1 MKKILLIDNDPV
13 ILKLVRQIFETED
26 YKLVTTEGGLEALEK
41 LEKEKPDLV
50 IVDLVMSNLS
60 GKTICEVI
68 RNKKEFAHL
77 PIVILSAVLAEESSW
92 DLIGADA
99 FVAKGPYK
107 ELKAN
112 LLKVVKELLSE
123 DHRRNNSCASQRVLG
138 VDQQHPRQVVKE
150 LLEANERLLKVIS
163 HISEG
168 LIETDSNFRIINLN
182 YTSADILGKDRL
194 SLLGENLL
202 ALLDIESD
210 RQVRESIKNLKKKNN
225 SFVEFQKTQ
234 PTGRIIN
241 VIINPVFNH
250 NGPSSYIALL
260 KDITDK
266 RRLYQEHLE
275 RARLTVMFEMAG
287 TITHEF
293 RQPLTVI
300 QGLAELAERKLGFL
314 EGSVNINSVTRYLE
328 KIKEECNRLNQLTI
342 RVANITQYRTRDINK
357 GRIVQLPTVEMQ
369 N

>member
-13 ILKLVRQIFETED
+13 ILKLVRQIFENED

-41 LEKEKPDLV
+41 LEEEKPDLV

-68 RNKKEFAHL
+68 RNKKEFSHL
-77 PIVILSAVLAEESSW
+77 PVIILSAVLAEESSW
-92 DLIGADA
+92 ELVGADA
-99 FVAKGPYK
+99 FVAKGPYN

-112 LLKVVKELLSE
+112 LLKAVKKLLSK
-123 DHRRNNSCASQRVLG
+123 DRRESLSSSSQWILG
-138 VDQQHPRQVVKE
+138 TEHQHPRQIVKE
-150 LLEANERLLKVIS
+150 LLEANERLMKVIS

-168 LIETDSNFRIINLN
+168 LIETDKDFRILNLN
-182 YTSADILGKDRL
+182 DISATILGQDRL
-194 SLLGENLL
+194 SLLGKNLL
-202 ALLDIESD
+202 ELLDIEKD
-210 RQVRESIKNLKKKNN
+210 TTNERLINNLKNKGKP
-225 SFVEFQKTQ
+225 FVEFQKVREN
-234 PTGRIIN
+234 GRVIN
-241 VIINPVFNH
+241 IIINPVFNH
-250 NGPSSYIALL
+250 NGPISYIALL

-266 RRLYQEHLE
+266 RKLQQEHLE

-314 EGSVNINSVTRYLE
+314 EGSVNINAVTQYLH

-342 RVANITQYRTRDINK
+342 RVANITQYQTKDINK
-357 GRIVQLPTVEMQ
+357 GRIVELPTIEMQ

>member
-13 ILKLVRQIFETED
+13 ILKIVRQIFEGED

-41 LEKEKPDLV
+41 LEEEKPDLV

-68 RNKKEFAHL
+68 RNNKEFSQI
-77 PIVILSAVLAEESSW
+77 PIIILSAVLAEECSW
-92 DLIGADA
+92 EIIGADA
-99 FVAKGPYK
+99 FVAKGPVNEMK
-107 ELKAN
+107 TN
-112 LLKVVKELLSE
+112 LLKAVKELLSNNYPKAATSSCRRIFGIE
-123 DHRRNNSCASQRVLG
+123 D
-138 VDQQHPRQVVKE
+138 QHPRQVVKE

-168 LIETDSNFRIINLN
+168 LIETDKDFRILN
-182 YTSADILGKDRL
+182 PNDTSARILNMDRL
-194 SLLGENLL
+194 SMVGKNLL
-202 ALLDIESD
+202 ELLDVEND
-210 RQVRESIKNLKKKNN
+210 LKTMELIKLLKENEKP
-225 SFVEFQKTQ
+225 FVEFQKFQ
-234 PTGRIIN
+234 DERVIN
-241 VIINPVFNH
+241 VIINPVFNQI
-250 NGPSSYIALL
+250 GPISYITLL
-260 KDITDK
+260 QDVTDK
-266 RRLYQEHLE
+266 KRLHQEHLE
-275 RARLTVMFEMAG
+275 RARLAVMFEMAG

-314 EGSVNINSVTRYLE
+314 EGSVNINSVTRYLN

-342 RVANITQYRTRDINK
+342 RVANITQYQTRDINK
-357 GRIVQLPTVEMQ
+357 GRIVELPVIEMT

>member
-13 ILKLVRQIFETED
+13 ILKLVRQIFEEED
-26 YKLVTTEGGLEALEK
+26 YKLVTTEGGLEALEI
-41 LEKEKPDLV
+41 LEQEKPDLV

-68 RNKKEFAHL
+68 RNKKEFSGI
-77 PIVILSAVLAEESSW
+77 PIIILSAVLAEEAS
-92 DLIGADA
+92 LEIIGADA
-99 FVAKGPYK
+99 FVAKGPFN

-112 LLKVVKELLSE
+112 LLKAVKELLSE
-123 DHRRNNSCASQRVLG
+123 DYRKDTTSNCQKVLG
-138 VDQQHPRQVVKE
+138 VEHQHPRQVVRE

-168 LIETDSNFRIINLN
+168 LIETDKNFRILNINN
-182 YTSADILGKDRL
+182 ASAEILGRDRL
-194 SLLGENLL
+194 SLIGENILNIL
-202 ALLDIESD
+202 NIEKDVEVHDSIRALQDKE
-210 RQVRESIKNLKKKNN
+210 RT
-225 SFVEFQKTQ
+225 FVELQKTLEN
-234 PTGRIIN
+234 GRTVD
-241 VIINPVFNH
+241 VIINPIFNH
-250 NGPSSYIALL
+250 YKPTSYIVLL

-266 RRLYQEHLE
+266 KRLYQEHLE
-275 RARLTVMFEMAG
+275 HARLSVMFEMAG

-314 EGSVNINSVTRYLE
+314 EGSTNVNSVTRYLQ

-342 RVANITQYRTRDINK
+342 RVANITQYQTRDINK
-357 GRIVQLPTVEMQ
+357 GKIVQLPVLDMH